1 MLLILIININII
13 ECYNI
18 FIFRWLRQHS
28 KVISMKFKKNVKR
41 AEISNAIDNYVNGF
55 IGKDMDEASWKAMYE
70 EVPQKLLENER
81 IEWIK
86 KADNIALSSDAF
98 FPFRDNVDRAK
109 LVCNL
114 IIISYSFL
122 KSLIKKLFNYRVVL
136 NILQV
141 LLVL

>member
-1 MLLILIININII
+1 M
-13 ECYNI
+13 I
-18 FIFRWLRQHS
+18 FIFRWLRQHP
-28 KVISMKFKKNVKR
+28 KVINMKFKKNVKR

-55 IGKDMDEASWKAMYE
+55 IGKDMDEASWETMYE

-122 KSLIKKLFNYRVVL
+122 KPLIKKLFNYRVVL